1 MSFSLN
7 SIISEFTA
15 DQAIFVPFEA
25 FQRARITELERL
37 QKMNSEKGNGSEE
50 NDSKMKTEKPE
61 PLADRMKL
69 LLSTAKFADT
79 HFLVGQNDKK
89 ELVLAHR
96 AILSA
101 SSDVFEAMFQKEAT
115 ENANGKIGG
124 KTSAE
129 KDGPM
134 LVPDVDAEAFKVMLR
149 FIYSDDLSELN
160 GQNAA
165 EVLYAALKFNVIG
178 LIKALADFPI
188 PKLSH
193 VFAALSFARFNELI
207 FFLALRWSDTK
218 CRQNGIECSALNRR
232 AMLGPALFKIRF
244 PLLSNEA
251 FSKTIVPSDMLS
263 KDEVIAVYQF
273 HTLPNRRGIF
283 NGFFPMP
290 FPTNGRISDQK
301 KGTLLMDIEKV
312 SEFAR
317 EEVESSRWY
326 SEKVYINGHPWKIC
340 AENDKDENNDNM
352 LYIFLLCDAPEKDK
366 HWNCKCSGNVRIVSQ
381 KNEVLG
387 FKKVFVDL
395 VFDNENSLQCVKSIS
410 FAELMDPSK
419 GLYDKK
425 EDKVTLAIDVTV
437 KEAKMEETNHK
448 YPICEKSLYWRILLW
463 ILLQFFGFISA
474 NFPWK
479 SSDVTFTFTPIRD
492 WTIRQWTIRQLDN
505 PTVRT
510 IRQKWTIRQWAIRQ

>member
-1 MSFSLN
+1 M
-7 SIISEFTA
+7 
-15 DQAIFVPFEA
+15 
-25 FQRARITELERL
+25 TELERL

-50 NDSKMKTEKPE
+50 NDSKMKTEKPD

-115 ENANGKIGG
+115 ENANGKICG

-193 VFAALSFARFNELI
+193 VFAALSFARFNELLKDFVQQCFEYI
-207 FFLALRWSDTK
+207 DKNTDD
-218 CRQNGIECSALNRR
+218 
-232 AMLGPALFKIRF
+232 LFKSEEFLQIDQN
-244 PLLSNEA
+244 LLCEI
-251 FSKTIVPSDMLS
+251 FELPSDMLS

-290 FPTNGRISDQK
+290 FPTIGRISDQK

-317 EEVESSRWY
+317 EEVES
-326 SEKVYINGHPWKIC
+326 K
-340 AENDKDENNDNM
+340 NDKDENNDNM

-448 YPICEKSLYWRILLW
+448 YPICENASIFRIYFC
-463 ILLQFFGFISA
+463 QY
-474 NFPWK
+474 FPWK

-510 IRQKWTIRQWAIRQ
+510 IRQKWTIRQWTIRQ